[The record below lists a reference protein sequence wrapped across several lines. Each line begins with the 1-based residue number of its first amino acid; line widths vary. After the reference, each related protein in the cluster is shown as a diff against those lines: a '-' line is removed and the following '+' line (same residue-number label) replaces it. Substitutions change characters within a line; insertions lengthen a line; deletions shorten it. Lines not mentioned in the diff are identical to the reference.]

1 MHEDLLLLDSIHLN
15 FSQASLHIMNITIG
29 FIMFGVA
36 LDIEWAHFK
45 DVLKN
50 PRKVLVGLLSQLLI
64 LPALTF
70 LAVWLLG
77 GYITP
82 SVAFGML
89 LVASC
94 PGGNVSNFISSV
106 AKANVA
112 LSVSLTAAGTVLA
125 LLFTPLNFAFWG
137 KLYSTTSPLLRPI
150 VIDPIDM
157 FRTVVILLGIPVA
170 AGILFSKKIP
180 RLTEKIKKPIKTI
193 SILIFVAFIVMAFKN
208 NYGYFIKYIN
218 WILII
223 VLIHNS
229 MALLSGYFTASA
241 FGLNRIDRRTISIE
255 TGIQNSGLG
264 LVLLF
269 NPRIFPPELNMGG
282 MAFIAAWWGI
292 WHIIA
297 GLSLAILWS
306 WGRPLK
312 SSTPSATDPLQA

>member
-1 MHEDLLLLDSIHLN
+1 MHEDLLLLDNIRLN

-36 LDIEWAHFK
+36 LEIKWGQFRDL
-45 DVLKN
+45 LKN
-50 PRKVLVGLLSQLLI
+50 PRKLAIGLLSQFLI
-64 LPALTF
+64 LPAITF
-70 LAVWLLG
+70 LAVWLFG
-77 GYITP
+77 KYITP

-94 PGGNVSNFISSV
+94 PGGNISNFISSV

-125 LLFTPLNFAFWG
+125 IIFTPLNFAFWG

-150 VIDPIDM
+150 VIDPVDM
-157 FRTVVILLGIPVA
+157 FRTVIILLGIPVV
-170 AGILFSKKIP
+170 AGIIFSQKLPKI
-180 RLTEKIKKPIKTI
+180 TEKIKKPIKI
-193 SILIFVAFIVMAFKN
+193 LSIIIFVAFIVLAFRN
-208 NYGYFIKYIN
+208 NYSYFIKYIN

-223 VLIHNS
+223 VLVHNS
-229 MALLSGYFTASA
+229 MALISGYLTASV

-269 NPRIFPPELNMGG
+269 NPRIFPPELHMGG

-292 WHIIA
+292 WHILA
-297 GLSLAILWS
+297 GLGLATFWS
-306 WGRPLK
+306 WGRPIK
-312 SSTPSATDPLQA
+312 RSEPAIS

>member
-15 FSQASLHIMNITIG
+15 FSQASLHLMNVTIA

-36 LDIEWAHFK
+36 LDIEWAQFR
-45 DVLKN
+45 DILKN
-50 PRKVLVGLLSQLLI
+50 PRKVGVGLLSQFLV

-125 LLFTPLNFAFWG
+125 LIFTPLNFAFWG

-150 VIDPIDM
+150 VIDPLDM
-157 FRTVVILLGIPVA
+157 FRTVIILLGIPVA
-170 AGILFSKKIP
+170 AGIFFSKKLP
-180 RLTEKIKKPIKTI
+180 KLTRKITKPIKTG
-193 SILIFVAFIVMAFKN
+193 SILIFVAFIVLAFRN
-208 NYGYFIKYIN
+208 NYIYFVKYIN
-218 WILII
+218 WILLI

-229 MALLSGYFTASA
+229 MALVAGYLTASA
-241 FGLNRIDRRTISIE
+241 FKLPRIDRRTISIE

-269 NPRIFPPELNMGG
+269 NPRIFPPDLNMGG

-292 WHIIA
+292 WHILA
-297 GLSLAILWS
+297 GLGISVLW
-306 WGRPLK
+306 GYRRPLK
-312 SSTPSATDPLQA
+312 KTTPIQS

>member
-1 MHEDLLLLDSIHLN
+1 MHEDLLLLDHIHLN
-15 FSQASLHIMNITIG
+15 FSQASLHLMNITIG

-36 LDIEWAHFK
+36 LDIEWEQFK
-45 DVLKN
+45 EILKS
-50 PRKVLVGLLSQLLI
+50 PRKVGVGLLSQFLV
-64 LPALTF
+64 LPAITF
-70 LAVWLLG
+70 LAVWGLG

-125 LLFTPLNFAFWG
+125 LIFTPLNFAFWG

-150 VIDPIDM
+150 VIDPMDM

-170 AGILFSKKIP
+170 IGLFFSKKMP
-180 RLTEKIKKPIKTI
+180 KLTHKIKKPIKTI
-193 SILIFVAFIVMAFKN
+193 SLIIFVAFIVLAFKN

-218 WILII
+218 WILLI
-223 VLIHNS
+223 VLIHNT
-229 MALLSGYFTASA
+229 MALIAGYLTASA
-241 FGLNRIDRRTISIE
+241 FKLPVIDRRTISIE

-269 NPRIFPPELNMGG
+269 NPKIFPPELNMGG

-292 WHIIA
+292 WHIIS
-297 GLSLAILWS
+297 GLSVAVLWG
-306 WGRPLK
+306 WRRPLK
-312 SSTPSATDPLQA
+312 KRSAIRV

>member
-1 MHEDLLLLDSIHLN
+1 MHEDLLLLDTIQLN
-15 FSQASLHIMNITIG
+15 FSQASLHLMNITIA

-36 LDIEWAHFK
+36 LDIEWAQFK
-45 DVLKN
+45 EILKS
-50 PRKVLVGLLSQLLI
+50 PRKVGVGLLSQFLI
-64 LPALTF
+64 LPGITF

-125 LLFTPLNFAFWG
+125 LIFTPLNFAFWG

-150 VIDPIDM
+150 VIDPLDM

-170 AGILFSKKIP
+170 IGLFFSKKMP
-180 RLTEKIKKPIKTI
+180 KLTQKIKKPIKI
-193 SILIFVAFIVMAFKN
+193 GSIIIFVAFIVLAFKN
-208 NYGYFIKYIN
+208 NYVYFIKYIN

-229 MALLSGYFTASA
+229 MALIAGYLTASA
-241 FGLNRIDRRTISIE
+241 FRLPVIDRRTISIE

-269 NPRIFPPELNMGG
+269 NPRIFPPDLNMGG

-297 GLSLAILWS
+297 GLSIAVLW
-306 WGRPLK
+306 GYRRPLK
-312 SSTPSATDPLQA
+312 KAKAIRVEP

>member
-1 MHEDLLLLDSIHLN
+1 MHEDLLLLDSIRLN
-15 FSQASLHIMNITIG
+15 FSQASLHLMNITIG

-36 LDIEWAHFK
+36 LDIKWGQFK
-45 DVLKN
+45 DVLRN
-50 PRKVLVGLLSQLLI
+50 PRKVIVGLMAQFLI
-64 LPALTF
+64 LPAVTF

-77 GYITP
+77 GFITP

-125 LLFTPLNFAFWG
+125 LIFTPLNFAFWG

-150 VIDPIDM
+150 VIDPLDM
-157 FRTVVILLGIPVA
+157 FRTVVILLGIPVI
-170 AGILFSKKIP
+170 AGILFSQKLP
-180 RLTEKIKKPIKTI
+180 RLTDKIKKPIKTL
-193 SILIFVAFIVMAFKN
+193 SIIIFAAFVIMAFRN
-208 NYGYFIKYIN
+208 NYGYFVQYIN

-229 MALLSGYFTASA
+229 MALMSGYLTASV

-269 NPRIFPPELNMGG
+269 NPKIFPPELNMGG

-292 WHIIA
+292 WHILA
-297 GLSLAILWS
+297 GLGIATFWS
-306 WGRPLK
+306 WVRPAK
-312 SSTPSATDPLQA
+312 EAETVTS